1 MKPCYYSFIVTFLL
15 AVTLGAAEAGS
26 ADKTP
31 QAPEV
36 NIVTPQ
42 KLTPAGRPQP
52 QKTGKEPWPRTFIP
66 SEKITA
72 DSVISFPADI

>member
-1 MKPCYYSFIVTFLL
+1 MKPCYSFIVIFFL
-15 AVTLGAAEAGS
+15 AVTLGTGEADS

-31 QAPEV
+31 QPPEV
-36 NIVTPQ
+36 NITTPQ
-42 KLTPAGRPQP
+42 KLTPAGKPQP

-72 DSVISFPADI
+72 DSVVSFPADI